1 MAVVFCFFETARL
14 AISHPPEDLTRVS
27 NILRDR
33 LTPLY
38 LPTIFFFVAPPSF
51 FGFLRLPDFLE
62 YIPED
67 ADVSKL
73 QGE

>member
-1 MAVVFCFFETARL
+1 MAIVFCFFETARL

-33 LTPLY
+33 RTSLY
-38 LPTIFFFVAPPSF
+38 LPIIIFLWRRPLSSD
-51 FGFLRLPDFLE
+51 FLRLPDFLE